1 MLSNEIGW
9 NFDNTYSNLP
19 ESFISKI
26 SPVPVQSPELTI
38 FNYNLAN
45 DLGLNFSKY
54 LFSNGNKVY
63 ISLKIL
69 AKFFAL

>member
-26 SPVPVQSPELTI
+26 SPVPVKSPELTI
-38 FNYNLAN
+38 FNYNFCLLYTSDAA
-45 DLGLNFSKY
+45 DE
-54 LFSNGNKVY
+54 
-63 ISLKIL
+63 
-69 AKFFAL
+69 